1 MPTEPSRPSFH
12 NSSIRLP
19 DTFLPPS
26 VFDVAQLPNPLE
38 FLGYVYCFT
47 TFLAGPAFEY
57 SEYAN
62 VMNETAFVNKN
73 DPKNSKKPTSVLAAL
88 WRLLQVRHDCN
99 PPASSS
105 FHFFL

>member
-62 VMNETAFVNKN
+62 VMNETAFANKN

-88 WRLLQVRHDCN
+88 WRLLQVRHN
-99 PPASSS
+99 HATHPPPLS
-105 FHFFL
+105 